1 METGALALPAGF
13 GTNSAVMARVPF
25 ALIGAQAAEVGT
37 SFQHLHHQG

>member
-1 METGALALPAGF
+1 VPALPAGF
-13 GTNSAVMARVPF
+13 GTNSAVFVMARVPV